1 MSGKSIKTLAD
12 QLWKNH
18 GVSLITTFDSGI
30 VPGSVLERRS
40 WHDISRVGH
49 LKDGVKAG
57 DLPYIEG
64 PVPCMLADFRRS
76 HEMNIDAALRLL
88 QPTVTVEAQFKPA
101 TEAVATFDAPV
112 IYSMSLLAIEDAIE
126 SQPAPFWDRAL
137 GQWLK
142 DGKTRVV
149 YQVIRSR
156 LTFIFRGAG
165 GSGLDLKAVLGP
177 LGGLGLGAQ
186 WRWRNEGTIESK
198 RELVVAVEAGKYNN
212 GKKRFESAR

>member
-40 WHDISRVGH
+40 WNDISRVGH

-76 HEMNIDAALRLL
+76 HETNIGAALRLL
-88 QPTVTVEAQFKPA
+88 QPTVIAIESEFKPA
-101 TEAVATFDAPV
+101 TEAVARTHQPGRSAPSRV
-112 IYSMSLLAIEDAIE
+112 RGSGMSSVAAMSLYRPSKLRLPARERNSHHRDALRPPI
-126 SQPAPFWDRAL
+126 P
-137 GQWLK
+137 
-142 DGKTRVV
+142 
-149 YQVIRSR
+149 
-156 LTFIFRGAG
+156 
-165 GSGLDLKAVLGP
+165 
-177 LGGLGLGAQ
+177 
-186 WRWRNEGTIESK
+186 
-198 RELVVAVEAGKYNN
+198 
-212 GKKRFESAR
+212 

>member
-12 QLWKNH
+12 QLWKSH

-40 WHDISRVGH
+40 WNDISRVGH
-49 LKDGVKAG
+49 LKDGVKVA
-57 DLPYIEG
+57 DLPDVEG

-76 HEMNIDAALRLL
+76 HEMKIDAALRLL
-88 QPTVTVEAQFKPA
+88 QPTDAGAESQFKRA
-101 TEAVATFDAPV
+101 SEAVATFDAPV

-142 DGKTRVV
+142 DGKPCTRL
-149 YQVIRSR
+149 S
-156 LTFIFRGAG
+156 GAG
-165 GSGLDLKAVLGP
+165 SRSSSAVREAGDSTSGRCWGPSAAWASAGSGA
-177 LGGLGLGAQ
+177 GA
-186 WRWRNEGTIESK
+186 T
-198 RELVVAVEAGKYNN
+198 RE
-212 GKKRFESAR
+212 R